1 MHLVAGPSRTAV
13 ATSDVTRRADAMRAE
28 PGCAEHNLVQ
38 FHVHAGRPLPDLLA
52 EWLALA

>member
-1 MHLVAGPSRTAV
+1 V
-13 ATSDVTRRADAMRAE
+13 RAE

-38 FHVHAGRPLPDLLA
+38 FHVQAGRPLPDLLA